1 MHTTAPVTVVLW
13 YAQQL
18 RPLWHACSSSGSS
31 STARRPRGVAASEA
45 EPKGVALAAS
55 EACSGEAAH
64 LAQLKLLAAEVEHL
78 ALLKQPARAAR
89 QGDQRP
95 AAAVEPVKEHPS

>member
-1 MHTTAPVTVVLW
+1 MHTTAPVTVVCGM
-13 YAQQL
+13 
-18 RPLWHACSSSGSS
+18 HSSSGCGMRAQAAA
-31 STARRPRGVAASEA
+31 ARAQHAGARGVAASEA
-45 EPKGVALAAS
+45 EPKGVAAS

-64 LAQLKLLAAEVEHL
+64 LAQLELLAAEVEHL

-89 QGDQRP
+89 QVDQRP

>member
-1 MHTTAPVTVVLW
+1 MHTTAPVTVALW

-45 EPKGVALAAS
+45 EPKGVAAS

-64 LAQLKLLAAEVEHL
+64 LAQLELLAAEVEHL

-89 QGDQRP
+89 QVDQRP

>member
-1 MHTTAPVTVVLW
+1 MACVLK
-13 YAQQL
+13 QRQL
-18 RPLWHACSSSGSS
+18 EH
-31 STARRPRGVAASEA
+31 STQALASEA
-45 EPKGVALAAS
+45 EPKGVAAS

-64 LAQLKLLAAEVEHL
+64 LAQLELLAAEVEHL

-89 QGDQRP
+89 QVDQRP